1 MEREGMG
8 SSVTEEREV
17 TGQKGKIM
25 TRGECVLPWGV
36 LTCSLD
42 MVSPHH
48 LWRWRTP
55 QWGRRQ
61 QENLVESENIKQL

>member
-1 MEREGMG
+1 MG

-17 TGQKGKIM
+17 TGQKGKRM

-48 LWRWRTP
+48 LWRWRTVGEEAAGES
-55 QWGRRQ
+55 GR
-61 QENLVESENIKQL
+61 K